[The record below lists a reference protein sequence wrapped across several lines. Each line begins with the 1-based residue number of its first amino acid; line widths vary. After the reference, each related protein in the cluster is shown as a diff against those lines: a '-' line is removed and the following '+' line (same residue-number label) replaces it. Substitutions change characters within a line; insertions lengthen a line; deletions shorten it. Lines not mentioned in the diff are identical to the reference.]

1 MNNNPFFKDFDLP
14 FDTTP
19 FNEIKTEHFMPAIE
33 HGIKIGKKNIDKI
46 IIILPWLIPSQS

>member
-1 MNNNPFFKDFDLP
+1 MNNNPFFKDYELP

-46 IIILPWLIPSQS
+46 